1 MKGWRIASFLFFG
14 ERPLLNKFFLLTE
27 RSTTVKREVV
37 AGITTFMAMSYVLFV
52 NPSMLAQAGMD
63 HGAVFVATCLAAALG
78 CLVMGLLANLPVALA
93 PGMGLNA
100 FFTYVIVL
108 EQGHSWQTALAA
120 VFFSGCLFLLLSIFR
135 IREWIIKSIPLPLKM
150 GIAAGIGMFLA
161 LIALKTA
168 NIIVA
173 SPATLVKLGDLHN
186 PQVLVA
192 VAGFFVI
199 FALAHRGWHSAVLI
213 SILLVTVAALL
224 MGDTKFDGV
233 ISVPP
238 SLVPTFMQLDF
249 ASALQ
254 LSMLPVILSLLFLD
268 LFDTSGTLVAVTHK
282 AGLMQ
287 KDGSVPDLSKA
298 LIADSSASIA
308 GALLGT
314 STTTSYVEST
324 SGVAAGGR
332 TGLMAVV
339 TAGLFLAAL
348 WFAPLAAMVP
358 AYATAGAL
366 LYVATLMLSSL
377 QHVKW
382 DDVIQAV
389 PVSVVLIMMPLT
401 FSISD
406 GIGMGF
412 ITYALL
418 CLLTGKLRQ
427 TTLSVWVLALVFL
440 SKFIW
445 G

>member
-1 MKGWRIASFLFFG
+1 
-14 ERPLLNKFFLLTE
+14 LLDKFFALSE
-27 RSTTVKREVV
+27 RGSSIKREAI
-37 AGITTFMAMSYVLFV
+37 AGLTTFMAMSYVLFV

-63 HGAVFVATCLAAALG
+63 QGAVFVATCLAAALG
-78 CLVMGLLANLPVALA
+78 CLLMGLIANLPVALA

-120 VFFSGCLFLLLSIFR
+120 VFFSGCLFLLLSIFK
-135 IREWIIKSIPLPLKM
+135 IREWIINSIPFALKM

-173 SPATLVKLGDLHN
+173 SPATLVTLGDLHT
-186 PQVLVA
+186 PQVVLALV
-192 VAGFFVI
+192 GFFTI
-199 FALAHRGWHSAVLI
+199 FALAHRGWQGAVLI
-213 SILLVTVAALL
+213 SILIVTFAGWLLGDSKFTGIVA
-224 MGDTKFDGV
+224 M
-233 ISVPP
+233 PP
-238 SLVPTFMQLDF
+238 SLTPTFMQLDF
-249 ASALQ
+249 ASALS

-287 KDGSVPDLSKA
+287 PDGTVPKLGKA
-298 LIADSSASIA
+298 LVADSTATIA
-308 GALLGT
+308 GAVLGT

-339 TAGLFLAAL
+339 TGLFFLAAL
-348 WFAPLAAMVP
+348 WFSPLAAMVP
-358 AYATAGAL
+358 SYATAGAL

-377 QHVKW
+377 QHVAW

-412 ITYALL
+412 ISYSLL
-418 CLLTGKLRQ
+418 CLLTGRLSR
-427 TTLSVWVLALVFL
+427 TTLSVWLLTAVFIA
-440 SKFIW
+440 KFIW

>member
-1 MKGWRIASFLFFG
+1 MLD
-14 ERPLLNKFFLLTE
+14 KFFALSE
-27 RSTTVKREVV
+27 RGSSIKREAI
-37 AGITTFMAMSYVLFV
+37 AGLTTFMAMSYVLFV

-63 HGAVFVATCLAAALG
+63 QGAVFVATCLAAALG
-78 CLVMGLLANLPVALA
+78 CLLMGLIANLPVALA

-120 VFFSGCLFLLLSIFR
+120 VFFSGCLFLLLSIFK
-135 IREWIIKSIPLPLKM
+135 IREWIINSIPFALKM

-173 SPATLVKLGDLHN
+173 SPATLVTLGDLHT
-186 PQVLVA
+186 PQVVLALV
-192 VAGFFVI
+192 GFFTI
-199 FALAHRGWHSAVLI
+199 FALAHRGWQGAVLI
-213 SILLVTVAALL
+213 SILIVTFAGWLLGDSKFTGIVA
-224 MGDTKFDGV
+224 M
-233 ISVPP
+233 PP
-238 SLVPTFMQLDF
+238 SLTPTFMQLDF
-249 ASALQ
+249 ASALS

-287 KDGSVPDLSKA
+287 PDGTVPKLGKA
-298 LIADSSASIA
+298 LVADSTATIA
-308 GALLGT
+308 GAVLGT

-339 TAGLFLAAL
+339 TGLFFLAAL
-348 WFAPLAAMVP
+348 WFSPLAAMVP
-358 AYATAGAL
+358 SYATAGAL

-377 QHVKW
+377 QHVAW

-412 ITYALL
+412 ISYSLL
-418 CLLTGKLRQ
+418 CLLTGRLSR
-427 TTLSVWVLALVFL
+427 TTLSVWLLTAVFIA
-440 SKFIW
+440 KFIW

>member
-1 MKGWRIASFLFFG
+1 MLQRLFALQARG
-14 ERPLLNKFFLLTE
+14 
-27 RSTTVKREVV
+27 TTVKREVV
-37 AGITTFMAMSYVLFV
+37 AGATTFMAMSYVLFV
-52 NPSMLAQAGMD
+52 NPAMLAQTGMD
-63 HGAVFVATCLAAALG
+63 QGAVFVATCLAAALG
-78 CLVMGLLANLPVALA
+78 CLLMGLLANLPVALA

-108 EQGHSWQTALAA
+108 EQGHSWQTALAC
-120 VFFSGCLFLLLSIFR
+120 VFFSGCLFLLLSLFKV
-135 IREWIIKSIPLPLKM
+135 REWIINSIPLPLKM

-173 SPATLVKLGDLHN
+173 SPATLVTLGDLHS
-186 PQVLVA
+186 PQVLLA
-192 VAGFFVI
+192 LLGFFII
-199 FALAHRGWHSAVLI
+199 FALAHRGWHAAVLI
-213 SILLVTVAALL
+213 SILLVTLSGWYL
-224 MGDTKFDGV
+224 GDTAFNGV
-233 ISVPP
+233 VAMPP
-238 SLVPTFMQLDF
+238 SLMPTFMQLDF
-249 ASALQ
+249 AAALQ

-268 LFDTSGTLVAVTHK
+268 LFDTSGTLVAVSHK
-282 AGLMQ
+282 AGLMRP
-287 KDGSVPDLSKA
+287 DGSVPNLSKA
-298 LIADSSASIA
+298 LIADSSATIA

-339 TAGLFLAAL
+339 SGLLFLAAL
-348 WFAPLAAMVP
+348 WFSPLAAMVP
-358 AYATAGAL
+358 VYATAGAL

-377 QHVKW
+377 QHVQW
-382 DDVIQAV
+382 DDVLEAV

-412 ITYALL
+412 ISYAVL
-418 CLLTGKLRQ
+418 CLVTGKLHR
-427 TTLSVWVLALVFL
+427 TTISVWLLALVFL
-440 SKFIW
+440 AKFIW

>member
-1 MKGWRIASFLFFG
+1 M
-14 ERPLLNKFFLLTE
+14 LNNIFAL
-27 RSTTVKREVV
+27 RARNTTAGREAM
-37 AGITTFMAMSYVLFV
+37 AGLTTFMAMSYVLFV
-52 NPSMLAQAGMD
+52 NPAMLAQTGMD
-63 HGAVFVATCLAAALG
+63 QGAVFVATCLAAALG
-78 CLVMGLLANLPVALA
+78 CLLMGFLANLPVALA

-108 EQGHSWQTALAA
+108 EQGHSWQTALAC
-120 VFFSGCLFLLLSIFR
+120 VFFSGCLFLLLSLFKV
-135 IREWIIKSIPLPLKM
+135 REWIINSIPLPLKM

-173 SPATLVKLGDLHN
+173 SPATLVTLGDLHS
-186 PQVLVA
+186 PQVLLA
-192 VAGFFVI
+192 LLGFFII
-199 FALAHRGWHSAVLI
+199 FALAHRGWHAAVLI
-213 SILLVTVAALL
+213 SILLVTLSGWYL
-224 MGDTKFDGV
+224 GDTAFNGV
-233 ISVPP
+233 VAMPP
-238 SLVPTFMQLDF
+238 SLMPTFMQLDF
-249 ASALQ
+249 AAALQ

-268 LFDTSGTLVAVTHK
+268 LFDTSGTLVAVSHK
-282 AGLMQ
+282 AGLMRP
-287 KDGSVPDLSKA
+287 DGSVPNLSKA
-298 LIADSSASIA
+298 LIADSSATIA
-308 GALLGT
+308 GAVLGT

-339 TAGLFLAAL
+339 SGLLFLAAL
-348 WFAPLAAMVP
+348 WFSPLAAMVP
-358 AYATAGAL
+358 VYATAGAL

-377 QHVKW
+377 QHVQW

-412 ITYALL
+412 ISYAVL
-418 CLLTGKLRQ
+418 CLVTGKLHR
-427 TTLSVWVLALVFL
+427 TTISVWLLALVFL
-440 SKFIW
+440 AKFIW

>member
-1 MKGWRIASFLFFG
+1 MASFFMLKEEDTLLQQLFS
-14 ERPLLNKFFLLTE
+14 LTV
-27 RSTTVKREVV
+27 RDTTIKREIL
-37 AGITTFMAMSYVLFV
+37 AGVTTFIAMSYVLFV
-52 NPSMLAQAGMD
+52 NPSMLAQTGMD
-63 HGAVFVATCLAAALG
+63 QGAVFVATCIAAALG
-78 CLVMGLLANLPVALA
+78 CILMGLLANLPVALA

-120 VFFSGCLFLLLSIFR
+120 VFFSGCLFLLLSLFK
-135 IREWIIKSIPLPLKM
+135 IREWIINSIPLPLKM

-173 SPATLVKLGDLHN
+173 SPATLVTLGDLHSI
-186 PQVLVA
+186 QVLLA
-192 VAGFFVI
+192 IAGFFII
-199 FALAHRGWHSAVLI
+199 FALAHRGWHSAVLV
-213 SILLVTVAALL
+213 SILAVSAVACYI
-224 MGDTKFDGV
+224 GDTHFVGV
-233 ISVPP
+233 MSVPP
-238 SLVPTFMQLDF
+238 SIVPTFMQLDF
-249 ASALQ
+249 SSALQ

-287 KDGSVPDLSKA
+287 ANGTVPNLSKA
-298 LIADSSASIA
+298 LVADSSATIA

-324 SGVAAGGR
+324 SGVAAGGK
-332 TGLMAVV
+332 TGLTAVV
-339 TAGLFLAAL
+339 TGVLFLCAL
-348 WFAPLAAMVP
+348 WFSPLMAMVP

-366 LYVATLMLSSL
+366 LYVATLMLGSL
-377 QHVKW
+377 QHVQW
-382 DDVIQAV
+382 DDVLQAV

-412 ITYALL
+412 ISYAVL
-418 CLLTGKLRQ
+418 CLITGKLRE
-427 TTLSVWVLALVFL
+427 TTLSVWVLAAVFL
-440 SKFIW
+440 AKFIL

>member
-1 MKGWRIASFLFFG
+1 MLQRLFALQARG
-14 ERPLLNKFFLLTE
+14 
-27 RSTTVKREVV
+27 TTVKREVV
-37 AGITTFMAMSYVLFV
+37 AGATTFMAMSYVLFV
-52 NPSMLAQAGMD
+52 NPAMLAQTGMD
-63 HGAVFVATCLAAALG
+63 QGAVFVATCLAAALG
-78 CLVMGLLANLPVALA
+78 CLLMGLLANLPVALA

-108 EQGHSWQTALAA
+108 EQGHSWQTALAC
-120 VFFSGCLFLLLSIFR
+120 VFFSGCLFLLLSVFKV
-135 IREWIIKSIPLPLKM
+135 REWIINSIPLPLKM

-173 SPATLVKLGDLHN
+173 SPATLVTLGDLHS
-186 PQVLVA
+186 PQVLLA
-192 VAGFFVI
+192 LFGFFII
-199 FALAHRGWHSAVLI
+199 FALAHRGWHAAVLI
-213 SILLVTVAALL
+213 SILLVTLSGWYL
-224 MGDTKFDGV
+224 GDTAFNGV
-233 ISVPP
+233 VAMPP
-238 SLVPTFMQLDF
+238 SLMPTFMQLDF
-249 ASALQ
+249 AAALQ

-268 LFDTSGTLVAVTHK
+268 LFDTSGTLVAVSQK
-282 AGLMQ
+282 AGLMRP
-287 KDGSVPDLSKA
+287 DGSVPDLSRA
-298 LIADSSASIA
+298 LIADSSATIA
-308 GALLGT
+308 GAVLGT

-339 TAGLFLAAL
+339 CGLLFLGAL
-348 WFAPLAAMVP
+348 WFSPLAAMVP
-358 AYATAGAL
+358 VYATAGAL

-377 QHVKW
+377 QHVQW

-412 ITYALL
+412 VTYAVL
-418 CLLTGKLRQ
+418 CLVTGKLER
-427 TTLSVWVLALVFL
+427 TTLSVWLLTLVFL
-440 SKFIW
+440 AKFIW

>member
-1 MKGWRIASFLFFG
+1 LLERLFSLQSRG
-14 ERPLLNKFFLLTE
+14 
-27 RSTTVKREVV
+27 TTVKREVV
-37 AGITTFMAMSYVLFV
+37 AGFTTFMAMSYVLFV
-52 NPSMLAQAGMD
+52 NPAMLAQTGMNQ
-63 HGAVFVATCLAAALG
+63 GAVFVATCLAAALG
-78 CLVMGLLANLPVALA
+78 CLLMGLLANLPVALA

-108 EQGHSWQTALAA
+108 EQGHSWQTALAC
-120 VFFSGCLFLLLSIFR
+120 VFFSGCLFLLLSIFK
-135 IREWIIKSIPLPLKM
+135 IREWIINSIPLPLKM

-173 SPATLVKLGDLHN
+173 SPATLVTLGDLHSS
-186 PQVLVA
+186 QVLLA
-192 VAGFFVI
+192 LAGFFII

-213 SILLVTVAALL
+213 SILLVTALAWWLGDSQFSGVVA
-224 MGDTKFDGV
+224 M
-233 ISVPP
+233 PP
-238 SLVPTFMQLDF
+238 AITPTFMQLDF
-249 ASALQ
+249 AAALK

-287 KDGSVPDLSKA
+287 KNGTVPDLSKA
-298 LIADSSASIA
+298 LIADSSATIA
-308 GALLGT
+308 GAMLGT

-339 TAGLFLAAL
+339 AGLLFLAAL
-348 WFAPLAAMVP
+348 WFSPLAAMVP
-358 AYATAGAL
+358 PYATAGAL
-366 LYVATLMLSSL
+366 LYVATLMLGSL
-377 QHVKW
+377 KHVEW
-382 DDVIQAV
+382 DEVIQAV
-389 PVSVVLIMMPLT
+389 PVCVVLIMMPLT

-412 ITYALL
+412 ISYAVL
-418 CLLTGKLRQ
+418 CLLTGKLQ
-427 TTLSVWVLALVFL
+427 YTTVSVWILALVFL
-440 SKFIW
+440 AKFIW

>member
-1 MKGWRIASFLFFG
+1 MLQRLFTLQARDTSF
-14 ERPLLNKFFLLTE
+14 
-27 RSTTVKREVV
+27 KREVV
-37 AGITTFMAMSYVLFV
+37 AGCTTFMAMSYVLFV
-52 NPSMLAQAGMD
+52 NPAMLAQTGMD
-63 HGAVFVATCLAAALG
+63 QGAVFVATCLAAALG
-78 CLVMGLLANLPVALA
+78 CLLMGLLANLPVALA

-108 EQGHSWQTALAA
+108 EQGHSWQTALAC
-120 VFFSGCLFLLLSIFR
+120 VFFSGCLFLLLSLFKV
-135 IREWIIKSIPLPLKM
+135 REWIINSIPLPLKM

-173 SPATLVKLGDLHN
+173 SPATLVTLGDLHS
-186 PQVLVA
+186 PQAVLA
-192 VAGFFVI
+192 LLGFFII
-199 FALAHRGWHSAVLI
+199 FALAHRGWHAAVLI
-213 SILLVTVAALL
+213 SIVLVTAAAWWL
-224 MGDTKFDGV
+224 GDTQFSAV
-233 ISVPP
+233 VAMPP
-238 SLVPTFMQLDF
+238 SLMPTFMQLDF
-249 ASALQ
+249 AAALQ

-268 LFDTSGTLVAVTHK
+268 LFDTSGTLVAVSHK

-287 KDGSVPDLSKA
+287 QDGRLPDLSKA
-298 LIADSSASIA
+298 LIADSSATIA
-308 GALLGT
+308 GAMLGT

-332 TGLMAVV
+332 TGLTAVV
-339 TAGLFLAAL
+339 TGLLFLAAL
-348 WFAPLAAMVP
+348 WFSPLAAMVP

-377 QHVKW
+377 QHVQW

-412 ITYALL
+412 ISYAVL
-418 CLLTGKLRQ
+418 CLLTGKLSR
-427 TTLSVWVLALVFL
+427 TTLSVWILALVFL
-440 SKFIW
+440 AKFIW
-445 G
+445 A

>member
-1 MKGWRIASFLFFG
+1 MLERLFALSARG
-14 ERPLLNKFFLLTE
+14 T
-27 RSTTVKREVV
+27 SVKREAI
-37 AGITTFMAMSYVLFV
+37 AGLTTFMAMSYVLFV
-52 NPSMLAQAGMD
+52 NPAMLAQTGMD
-63 HGAVFVATCLAAALG
+63 QGAVFVATCLAAALG
-78 CLVMGLLANLPVALA
+78 CLLMGLLANLPVALA

-100 FFTYVIVL
+100 FFTYVIVV
-108 EQGHSWQTALAA
+108 EQGHSWQTALAC
-120 VFFSGCLFLLLSIFR
+120 VFFSGCLFLLLSIFK
-135 IREWIIKSIPLPLKM
+135 IREWIINSIPLPLKM

-173 SPATLVKLGDLHN
+173 SPATLVTLGDLHS
-186 PQVLVA
+186 PQVILA
-192 VAGFFVI
+192 LAGFFII

-213 SILLVTVAALL
+213 SILLVTAAAWWF
-224 MGDTKFDGV
+224 GYTPFTGV
-233 ISVPP
+233 LAIPP
-238 SLVPTFMQLDF
+238 SIAPTFMQLDF
-249 ASALQ
+249 AAALS

-268 LFDTSGTLVAVTHK
+268 LFDTSGTLVAVSHK

-287 KDGSVPDLSKA
+287 KNGTVPDLNKA
-298 LIADSSASIA
+298 LIADSGATVA

-332 TGLMAVV
+332 SGLMAVV
-339 TAGLFLAAL
+339 TGLLFLAAL
-348 WFAPLAAMVP
+348 WFSPLAAMVP
-358 AYATAGAL
+358 SYATAGAL

-377 QHVKW
+377 KHVEW
-382 DDVIQAV
+382 DDVIHAV

-412 ITYALL
+412 ISYAVL
-418 CLLTGKLRQ
+418 CLVTGKLQ
-427 TTLSVWVLALVFL
+427 HTTLSVWILALIFL
-440 SKFIW
+440 AKFIW

>member
-1 MKGWRIASFLFFG
+1 MLDRLFALQSRG
-14 ERPLLNKFFLLTE
+14 
-27 RSTTVKREVV
+27 TTVKREMV
-37 AGITTFMAMSYVLFV
+37 AGFTTFMAMSYVLFV
-52 NPSMLAQAGMD
+52 NPAMLAQTGMD
-63 HGAVFVATCLAAALG
+63 QGAVFVATCLAAALG
-78 CLVMGLLANLPVALA
+78 CLLMGLLANLPVALA

-108 EQGHSWQTALAA
+108 EQGHSWQTALAC
-120 VFFSGCLFLLLSIFR
+120 VFFSGCLFLLLSIFK
-135 IREWIIKSIPLPLKM
+135 IREWIINSIPLPLKM

-173 SPATLVKLGDLHN
+173 SPATLVTLGDLHS
-186 PQVLVA
+186 PQVLLA
-192 VAGFFVI
+192 LAGFFII

-213 SILLVTVAALL
+213 SILLVTALAWWLGDSQFSGVVA
-224 MGDTKFDGV
+224 M
-233 ISVPP
+233 PP
-238 SLVPTFMQLDF
+238 AITPTFMQLDF
-249 ASALQ
+249 AAALK

-287 KDGSVPDLSKA
+287 KNGTVPDLSKA
-298 LIADSSASIA
+298 LIADSSATIA
-308 GALLGT
+308 GAVLGT

-339 TAGLFLAAL
+339 TGLLFLAAL
-348 WFAPLAAMVP
+348 WFSPLAAMVP
-358 AYATAGAL
+358 PYATAGAL
-366 LYVATLMLSSL
+366 LYVATLMLGSL
-377 QHVKW
+377 KHVEW
-382 DDVIQAV
+382 DEVIQAV
-389 PVSVVLIMMPLT
+389 PVCVVLIMMPLT

-412 ITYALL
+412 ISYAVL
-418 CLLTGKLRQ
+418 CLLTGKLQ
-427 TTLSVWVLALVFL
+427 HTTVSVWILALVFL
-440 SKFIW
+440 AKFIW

>member
-1 MKGWRIASFLFFG
+1 LLDKWFLISARG
-14 ERPLLNKFFLLTE
+14 
-27 RSTTVKREVV
+27 SSVKREMV
-37 AGITTFMAMSYVLFV
+37 AGLTTFMAMSYVLFV
-52 NPSMLAQAGMD
+52 NPAMLAQTGMD
-63 HGAVFVATCLAAALG
+63 QGAVFVATCLAAALG
-78 CLVMGLLANLPVALA
+78 CLLMGLLANLPVALA

-108 EQGHSWQTALAA
+108 EQGHSWQTALAC
-120 VFFSGCLFLLLSIFR
+120 VFFSGCLFLLLSIFK
-135 IREWIIKSIPLPLKM
+135 IREWIINSIPLPLKM

-173 SPATLVKLGDLHN
+173 SPATLVTLGDLHN
-186 PQVLVA
+186 PQVVLTLC
-192 VAGFFVI
+192 GFFII
-199 FALAHRGWHSAVLI
+199 FALAHRGWHAAVLI
-213 SILLVTVAALL
+213 SIVLVTLGGWYL
-224 MGDTKFDGV
+224 GDTHFSG
-233 ISVPP
+233 IIAMPP
-238 SLVPTFMQLDF
+238 SLAPTFMQLDF
-249 ASALQ
+249 SAALQ

-268 LFDTSGTLVAVTHK
+268 LFDTSGTLVAVSHK

-287 KDGSVPDLSKA
+287 QDGKVPALNKA
-298 LIADSSASIA
+298 LIADSSATIA
-308 GALLGT
+308 GAMFGT

-339 TAGLFLAAL
+339 TGLLFLTAL
-348 WFAPLAAMVP
+348 WFSPLAAMVP

-382 DDVIQAV
+382 DEVIQAV
-389 PVSVVLIMMPLT
+389 PVSVVLVMMPLT

-412 ITYALL
+412 ISYAVL
-418 CLLTGKLRQ
+418 CLVTGNLHR
-427 TTLSVWVLALVFL
+427 TTLSVWLLTLVFL
-440 SKFIW
+440 AKFIW

>member
-1 MKGWRIASFLFFG
+1 MLQRLFALQARG
-14 ERPLLNKFFLLTE
+14 
-27 RSTTVKREVV
+27 STVKREVV
-37 AGITTFMAMSYVLFV
+37 AGATTFMAMSYVLFV
-52 NPSMLAQAGMD
+52 NPAMLAQTGMD
-63 HGAVFVATCLAAALG
+63 QGAVFVATCLAAALG
-78 CLVMGLLANLPVALA
+78 CLLMGLLANLPVALA

-108 EQGHSWQTALAA
+108 EQSHSWQTALAC
-120 VFFSGCLFLLLSIFR
+120 VFFSGCLFLLLSLFKV
-135 IREWIIKSIPLPLKM
+135 REWIINSIPLPLKM

-173 SPATLVKLGDLHN
+173 SPATLVTLGDLHS
-186 PQVLVA
+186 PQVLLA
-192 VAGFFVI
+192 LLGFFII
-199 FALAHRGWHSAVLI
+199 FALAHRGWHAAVLI
-213 SILLVTVAALL
+213 SILLVTLSGWYL
-224 MGDTKFDGV
+224 GDTAFNGV
-233 ISVPP
+233 VAMPP
-238 SLVPTFMQLDF
+238 SLMPTFMQLDF
-249 ASALQ
+249 AAALQ

-268 LFDTSGTLVAVTHK
+268 LFDTSGTLVAVSHK
-282 AGLMQ
+282 AGLMRP
-287 KDGSVPDLSKA
+287 DGSVPNLSKA
-298 LIADSSASIA
+298 LIADSSATIA

-339 TAGLFLAAL
+339 SGLLFLAAL
-348 WFAPLAAMVP
+348 WFSPLAAMVP
-358 AYATAGAL
+358 VYATAGAL

-377 QHVKW
+377 QHVQW
-382 DDVIQAV
+382 DDVLEAV

-412 ITYALL
+412 ISYAVL
-418 CLLTGKLRQ
+418 CLVTGKLHR
-427 TTLSVWVLALVFL
+427 TTISVWLLALVFL
-440 SKFIW
+440 AKFIW